1 MPKIKLDLHDPRLN
15 DIFPPDAELET
26 IAEGFKFLEGP
37 AWHPYERHLR
47 FSDILGDST
56 LQWSEAEGLSIYRRN
71 SHMANGNTYDR
82 EGRLLS
88 CHHAS
93 SRVTRMDSGTMTVI
107 ASHYQGMELNS
118 PNDIV
123 VKRDGS
129 VYFTDPPYGREPK
142 VGIPRQCQ
150 LDFNGVYRWNPVDE
164 SLTLLTKALNRP
176 NGLCFSADETRLY
189 IADSPEYKIFVFD
202 VRADGAIA
210 KPRLFAET
218 RGNGPGVPDGLKI
231 DSAGNL
237 YCCAQGGLHIF
248 SADGALLGRLR
259 APMQVPNF
267 TWGDDDLCSLYLTGI
282 SSLYR
287 VRVRIPGIP
296 LFGPTGA
303 GGS

>member
-37 AWHPYERHLR
+37 AWHPFDRHLR
-47 FSDILGDST
+47 FSDILGNST

-93 SRVTRMDSGTMTVI
+93 SRVTRMDSETMTVI

-150 LDFNGVYRWNPVDE
+150 LDFNGVYRWDPVDE

-202 VRADGAIA
+202 VRAEGAISQPVACLRRRRA
-210 KPRLFAET
+210 KWPRRAR
-218 RGNGPGVPDGLKI
+218 RG
-231 DSAGNL
+231 
-237 YCCAQGGLHIF
+237 
-248 SADGALLGRLR
+248 
-259 APMQVPNF
+259 
-267 TWGDDDLCSLYLTGI
+267 
-282 SSLYR
+282 
-287 VRVRIPGIP
+287 
-296 LFGPTGA
+296 
-303 GGS
+303 